1 MANLT
6 FDEALG
12 RRLVKILCIFFE
24 SFNKMNIMN
33 AIEDYEYLSVAN

>member
-12 RRLVKILCIFFE
+12 RRLVKILCMFE
-24 SFNKMNIMN
+24 SFNEMNIMN
-33 AIEDYEYLSVAN
+33 AVKDSEYLNVAN